1 MKRLNQSPRE
11 RIDKKAQIA
20 MLTVTMLT
28 VTMLL
33 YSRDCIPFD
42 AQR

>member
-1 MKRLNQSPRE
+1 MKQQSQSPRE
-11 RIDKKAQIA
+11 RIDKKARIA
-20 MLTVTMLT
+20 MLT

>member
-20 MLTVTMLT
+20 MLTVTML
-28 VTMLL
+28 L